1 MSDLDEIRQKRMA
14 ELQAQQAAMQNQQ
27 MQQQQA
33 AAQAQQQEA
42 QRQQF
47 EAQKKQILGQ
57 IMTPEARTRLGN
69 LKLTKP
75 ELVEQIELQ
84 LIQSAQSGSL
94 RGKVT
99 DDQLKVLLRQIYKE
113 IISMKAG
120 VLYSGGKDS
129 SFMAVMLKRLGLEV
143 ELCTANFGVYKSYI
157 PASKSAKSLGFNHRV
172 LDLDIELLDKT
183 CDMIMDDGFP
193 NDGIK
198 YIHENVIENVAEE
211 YDIIADGTRRDD
223 RTPKLNVNQIR
234 SLEDRKNVQYINLDS
249 FGHKSVKLITSNLF
263 EISHEKSN
271 KDNSSDYEVEIRTLI
286 DEKGGNS
293 LDIFPEH
300 YQTRVIGY
308 K

>member
-1 MSDLDEIRQKRMA
+1 
-14 ELQAQQAAMQNQQ
+14 
-27 MQQQQA
+27 
-33 AAQAQQQEA
+33 
-42 QRQQF
+42 
-47 EAQKKQILGQ
+47 
-57 IMTPEARTRLGN
+57 
-69 LKLTKP
+69 
-75 ELVEQIELQ
+75 
-84 LIQSAQSGSL
+84 
-94 RGKVT
+94 
-99 DDQLKVLLRQIYKE
+99 
-113 IISMKAG
+113 MKAG

-129 SFMAVMLKRLGLEV
+129 SFVAVMLERLGLDV
-143 ELCTANFGVYKSYI
+143 ELCTANFGVYDSYI
-157 PASKSAKSLGFNHRV
+157 PASKSAEALGFKHNV
-172 LDLDIELLDKT
+172 LKMDADILDKT
-183 CDMIMDDGFP
+183 CEMIMDDGFP

-198 YIHENVIENVAEE
+198 FIHAQTVERIADD

-271 KDNSSDYEVEIRTLI
+271 RDNSSDFEVEIRTLI

-308 K
+308 KK

>member
-1 MSDLDEIRQKRMA
+1 
-14 ELQAQQAAMQNQQ
+14 
-27 MQQQQA
+27 
-33 AAQAQQQEA
+33 
-42 QRQQF
+42 
-47 EAQKKQILGQ
+47 
-57 IMTPEARTRLGN
+57 
-69 LKLTKP
+69 
-75 ELVEQIELQ
+75 
-84 LIQSAQSGSL
+84 
-94 RGKVT
+94 
-99 DDQLKVLLRQIYKE
+99 
-113 IISMKAG
+113 MKAG

-129 SFMAVMLKRLGLEV
+129 SFVAVMLKRLGLDV
-143 ELCTANFGVYKSYI
+143 ELCTANFGVYDSYI
-157 PASKSAKSLGFNHRV
+157 PAGKSAEALGFKHNV
-172 LDLDIELLDKT
+172 LKMDTDILDKT

-198 YIHENVIENVAEE
+198 FIHAQTVERIADD

-249 FGHKSVKLITSNLF
+249 FEHKSVKLITSSLF

-271 KDNSSDYEVEIRTLI
+271 RDNSSDFEVEIRTLI

-308 K
+308 KK